1 MFATLTRWLSRPSA
15 RKSCPS
21 TRVRLGVEALEIRE
35 VLSGGLAAGYSFGPG
50 NYIYENTP
58 SGAQLV
64 YDGSQQVVEMV
75 ALGNGGVDTLFSGGG
90 VYYSPDGRNL
100 AGGGNTVLASDSNQ
114 SVRQLIGA
122 GGGVDTQFSGGAV
135 FFSPDGRNLAGGGGS
150 VVAYFGSQSVVQMV
164 ADRGGVDTLFSGGG
178 VYYSPDGRNLAGGG
192 NTQMLGSSLAPG
204 YFVGPGSSIYLN
216 TPGGAVDVYDGSQ
229 QVVAMVALSNGG
241 VDTLF
246 SGGGVYYSPDG
257 RNLGGG

>member
-1 MFATLTRWLSRPSA
+1 MFSTLTRWLSRPST
-15 RKSCPS
+15 RKPCPS
-21 TRVRLGVEALEIRE
+21 ARTRLGVEALEIRE
-35 VLSGGLAAGYSFGPG
+35 VLSGGLAPGYSSGPG
-50 NYIYENTP
+50 NSIYESTS
-58 SGAQLV
+58 SGTQLV

-100 AGGGNTVLASDSNQ
+100 GGGGNTVL
-114 SVRQLIGA
+114 GY
-122 GGGVDTQFSGGAV
+122 SGGQ
-135 FFSPDGRNLAGGGGS
+135 G
-150 VVAYFGSQSVVQMV
+150 VVQMV
-164 ADRGGVDTLFSGGG
+164 PAGGGVDTLFSGGG

-192 NTQMLGSSLAPG
+192 NTQMLGSDLAPG

-216 TPGGAVDVYDGSQ
+216 TPGGAIDVYDGSQ
-229 QVVAMVALSNGG
+229 QVVEMVALGNGG

-257 RNLGGG
+257 RNLGGGGNT